1 MYPFSGRPYER
12 QGGQTKHETLS
23 DQGSMMKERLKNI
36 LTAAAER
43 SLSLEGIRNGRI
55 PQVLLETPR
64 LRDHGD
70 YATNV
75 AMVLASQGQ
84 RSPRSMA
91 ETIVKNIRDSEKLID
106 RVEIAGPGFIN
117 IFVQKRAWVRLLGQI
132 EQQGPRYGEGR
143 IGQGRRVQV
152 EFVSA
157 NPTGPLHVGH
167 GRGAATGDVLARI
180 LKAVGYRV
188 SKEYY
193 VNDVGSQI
201 EILGRSVWARY
212 RQILGEQAPFAED
225 WYQGKYIFDVA
236 KAISETKGRELI
248 SWREPE
254 AISYC
259 TAFAVPW
266 IMEGM
271 RRDLRDFGVRFQN
284 WFNEKML
291 YSKNLVSR
299 TIELLRKKG
308 LVYERDGATWFM
320 SSRYGDEKDRVLIKA
335 DGSTTYFASDIAYHW
350 DKYRRGFDTVI
361 NIWGADH
368 HGYIPRMKAAIQAL
382 GRNEKDLRIV
392 LVRLVNLLIGGKP
405 LAMST
410 RAGQFTTLQEVLDEV
425 GRDAARFFF
434 LMRRSDS
441 PLDFDLSLAKRKESD
456 NPVYYVQYAHARIA
470 SVLREAR
477 KRGIPIPSFGEIE
490 LDRFSLPEEIELIKT
505 LSMFPEVVEG
515 SALSLEPHR
524 ICFYAQEL
532 ASLFHSYY
540 NLGSKNR
547 VLRII
552 NDEKETTKARL
563 FLAKST
569 KIVLE
574 NGLRLIGVSAP
585 NRM

>member
-1 MYPFSGRPYER
+1 
-12 QGGQTKHETLS
+12 
-23 DQGSMMKERLKNI
+23 MKERLKNI

-43 SLSLEGIRNGRI
+43 SLEIEGVRNGRI
-55 PQVLLETPR
+55 PQVLLEIPR

-75 AMVLASQGQ
+75 AMVLTSQGH

-91 ETIVKNIRDSEKLID
+91 ETIVKNIRDSEGLID

-117 IFVQKRAWVRLLGQI
+117 IFVHKRAWVRLLGQI
-132 EQQGPRYGEGR
+132 EQQGSRYGAAC

-180 LKAVGYRV
+180 LKTVGYRV

-193 VNDVGSQI
+193 INDVGSQI

-225 WYQGKYIFDVA
+225 WYQGEYIFDVA
-236 KAISETKGRELI
+236 KAISQTKGRELI

-259 TAFAVPW
+259 TTFAVPW

-284 WFNEKML
+284 WFNEKTL

-308 LVYERDGATWFM
+308 LVYERDSATWFM

-350 DKYRRGFDTVI
+350 DKYRRGFHTVI

-392 LVRLVNLLIGGKP
+392 LVRLVNLLIEGKP

-524 ICFYAQEL
+524 ICFYTQEL

-552 NDEKETTKARL
+552 GDEKETTKARL
-563 FLAKST
+563 FLARST

-574 NGLRLIGVSAP
+574 NGLRILGVSAP